1 MTNFIIA
8 QILSVINGI
17 FLITSIRSKEKKKF
31 LVQNSISNL
40 AGFLSMIVLG
50 AYSASIGPVILT
62 IQGII
67 TYIYEEKKKKKQ
79 PKWLLIMYPLLS
91 LLAGSLTITSILSI
105 LPIISSTLASTML
118 MTKNMKTSRKINLIS
133 SVLALPYLIT
143 NKAYVAA
150 IIFSASFINTLE
162 AMYKID
168 YKKANNNTKT
178 TNTENQEKEIANNK
192 AMIPSQ
198 NITHNNNISKPKT
211 KKLILKKKE
220 WSKSFFYSVNILAS
234 LVTLPAPKVRIKSSL
249 LTYSLKYSL
258 ISS

>member
-1 MTNFIIA
+1 MTSFIIA

-118 MTKNMKTSRKINLIS
+118 MTKNMKTSRKINLVS
-133 SVLALPYLIT
+133 SVLAIPYLMT

-150 IIFSASFINTLE
+150 LIFSTSFINTLE
-162 AMYKID
+162 AIYKID
-168 YKKANNNTKT
+168 YKKTNNNTKVIN
-178 TNTENQEKEIANNK
+178 TNNKEKEIEASK
-192 AMIPSQ
+192 TIVPSQ

-220 WSKSFFYSVNILAS
+220 
-234 LVTLPAPKVRIKSSL
+234 
-249 LTYSLKYSL
+249 
-258 ISS
+258 

>member
-8 QILSVINGI
+8 QILSIINGI

-40 AGFLSMIVLG
+40 AGFLSMIVLR

-91 LLAGSLTITSILSI
+91 LIAGSLTITSILSI

-118 MTKNMKTSRKINLIS
+118 MTKNMKTSRKINLVS

-162 AMYKID
+162 AIYKID

-192 AMIPSQ
+192 AMVPSQ
-198 NITHNNNISKPKT
+198 NITHNKNISKPKT

-220 WSKSFFYSVNILAS
+220 WPKSFFYSVNILAS

-249 LTYSLKYSL
+249 LTYSLKYNL

>member
-8 QILSVINGI
+8 QILSIINGI

-67 TYIYEEKKKKKQ
+67 TYIYEEKNKKKQ

-91 LLAGSLTITSILSI
+91 LIAGSLTITSILSI

-118 MTKNMKTSRKINLIS
+118 MTKNMKTSRKINLVS

-162 AMYKID
+162 AIYKID

-178 TNTENQEKEIANNK
+178 TNTESQEKEIANNK
-192 AMIPSQ
+192 AMVPSQ
-198 NITHNNNISKPKT
+198 NITHNKNISKPKA

-220 WSKSFFYSVNILAS
+220 WPKSFFYSVNILAS

-249 LTYSLKYSL
+249 LTYSLKYNL

>member
-8 QILSVINGI
+8 QILSIINGI

-91 LLAGSLTITSILSI
+91 LIAGSLTITSILSI

-118 MTKNMKTSRKINLIS
+118 MTKNMKTSRKINLVS

-162 AMYKID
+162 AIYKID
-168 YKKANNNTKT
+168 YKKANNNTNTKT

-192 AMIPSQ
+192 AIVPSQ
-198 NITHNNNISKPKT
+198 NITHNKNISKPKT

-220 WSKSFFYSVNILAS
+220 
-234 LVTLPAPKVRIKSSL
+234 
-249 LTYSLKYSL
+249 
-258 ISS
+258 

>member
-8 QILSVINGI
+8 QILSIINGI

-40 AGFLSMIVLG
+40 AGFLSMIVLR

-91 LLAGSLTITSILSI
+91 LIAWSLTITSILSI

-118 MTKNMKTSRKINLIS
+118 ITKNMKTSRKINLVS

-162 AMYKID
+162 AIYKID

-178 TNTENQEKEIANNK
+178 TNTENQGKEIANNK
-192 AMIPSQ
+192 AMVPSQ
-198 NITHNNNISKPKT
+198 NITHNKNISKPKT

-220 WSKSFFYSVNILAS
+220 WPKSFFYSVNILAS

-249 LTYSLKYSL
+249 LTYSLKYNL

>member
-91 LLAGSLTITSILSI
+91 LIAGSLTITSILSI

-118 MTKNMKTSRKINLIS
+118 MTKNMKTSRKINLVS

-162 AMYKID
+162 AIYKID

-192 AMIPSQ
+192 AMVPSQ
-198 NITHNNNISKPKT
+198 NITHNKNISKPKT

-220 WSKSFFYSVNILAS
+220 WPKSFFYSVNILAS

-249 LTYSLKYSL
+249 LTYSLKYNL

>member
-8 QILSVINGI
+8 QILSIINGI

-91 LLAGSLTITSILSI
+91 LIAWSLTITSILSI

-118 MTKNMKTSRKINLIS
+118 MTKNMKTSRKINLVS

-162 AMYKID
+162 AIYKID

-192 AMIPSQ
+192 AMVPSQ
-198 NITHNNNISKPKT
+198 NITHNKNISKPKT

-220 WSKSFFYSVNILAS
+220 WPKSFFYSVNILAS

-249 LTYSLKYSL
+249 LTYSLKYNL

>member
-8 QILSVINGI
+8 QILSIINGI

-91 LLAGSLTITSILSI
+91 LIAGSLTITSILSI

-118 MTKNMKTSRKINLIS
+118 ITKNMKTSRKINLVS

-162 AMYKID
+162 AIYKID

-192 AMIPSQ
+192 AMVPSQ
-198 NITHNNNISKPKT
+198 NITHNKNISKPKT

-220 WSKSFFYSVNILAS
+220 WPKSFFYSVNILAS

-249 LTYSLKYSL
+249 LTYSLKYNL

>member
-67 TYIYEEKKKKKQ
+67 TYIYEEKKKKNQ

-91 LLAGSLTITSILSI
+91 LIAGSLTITSILSI

-118 MTKNMKTSRKINLIS
+118 MTKNMKTSRKINLVS

-162 AMYKID
+162 AIYKID

-178 TNTENQEKEIANNK
+178 TNTENHEKEIANNK
-192 AMIPSQ
+192 AMVPSQ
-198 NITHNNNISKPKT
+198 NITHNKNISKPKT

-220 WSKSFFYSVNILAS
+220 WPKSFFYSVNILAS

-249 LTYSLKYSL
+249 LTYSLKYNL

>member
-118 MTKNMKTSRKINLIS
+118 MTKNMKTSRKINLVS
-133 SVLALPYLIT
+133 SVLAIPYLMT

-150 IIFSASFINTLE
+150 LIFSTSFINTLE
-162 AMYKID
+162 AIYKID
-168 YKKANNNTKT
+168 YKKTNNNTKVIN
-178 TNTENQEKEIANNK
+178 TNNKEKEIEANK
-192 AMIPSQ
+192 TIVPSQ

-220 WSKSFFYSVNILAS
+220 
-234 LVTLPAPKVRIKSSL
+234 
-249 LTYSLKYSL
+249 
-258 ISS
+258 

>member
-91 LLAGSLTITSILSI
+91 LIAGSLTITSILSI

-118 MTKNMKTSRKINLIS
+118 ITKNMKTSRKINLVS

-162 AMYKID
+162 AIYKID
-168 YKKANNNTKT
+168 YKKANNNTKA

-192 AMIPSQ
+192 AMVPSQ
-198 NITHNNNISKPKT
+198 NITHNKNISKPKT

-220 WSKSFFYSVNILAS
+220 
-234 LVTLPAPKVRIKSSL
+234 
-249 LTYSLKYSL
+249 
-258 ISS
+258 

>member
-1 MTNFIIA
+1 MTSFIIA

-133 SVLALPYLIT
+133 SVLAIPYLMT

-150 IIFSASFINTLE
+150 LIFSTSFINTLE
-162 AMYKID
+162 AIYKID
-168 YKKANNNTKT
+168 YKKTNNNTKVIN
-178 TNTENQEKEIANNK
+178 TNNKEKEIEANK
-192 AMIPSQ
+192 TIVPSQ

-220 WSKSFFYSVNILAS
+220 
-234 LVTLPAPKVRIKSSL
+234 
-249 LTYSLKYSL
+249 
-258 ISS
+258 

>member
-8 QILSVINGI
+8 QILSIINGI

-91 LLAGSLTITSILSI
+91 LIAGSLTITSILSI

-118 MTKNMKTSRKINLIS
+118 MTKNMKTSRKINLVS

-162 AMYKID
+162 AIYKID
-168 YKKANNNTKT
+168 YKKTSNNTKT

-192 AMIPSQ
+192 AMVPSQ
-198 NITHNNNISKPKT
+198 NITHIKNISKPKT

-220 WSKSFFYSVNILAS
+220 KKYYLDFCNIMFYIYIYNSIL
-234 LVTLPAPKVRIKSSL
+234 PN
-249 LTYSLKYSL
+249 
-258 ISS
+258 

>member
-8 QILSVINGI
+8 QILSIINGI

-50 AYSASIGPVILT
+50 AYSASIGPIILT

-91 LLAGSLTITSILSI
+91 LIAGSLTITSILSI

-118 MTKNMKTSRKINLIS
+118 MTKNMKTSRKINLVS

-162 AMYKID
+162 AIYKID
-168 YKKANNNTKT
+168 YKKANNNTNTKT

-192 AMIPSQ
+192 AIVPSQ
-198 NITHNNNISKPKT
+198 NITHNKNISKPKT

-220 WSKSFFYSVNILAS
+220 
-234 LVTLPAPKVRIKSSL
+234 
-249 LTYSLKYSL
+249 
-258 ISS
+258 

>member
-8 QILSVINGI
+8 QILSIINGI

-67 TYIYEEKKKKKQ
+67 TYIYEEKKKQ

-91 LLAGSLTITSILSI
+91 LIAGSLTITSILSI

-118 MTKNMKTSRKINLIS
+118 MTKNMKTSRKINLVS

-162 AMYKID
+162 AIYKID

-192 AMIPSQ
+192 AMVPSQ
-198 NITHNNNISKPKT
+198 NITHNKNISKPKT

-220 WSKSFFYSVNILAS
+220 
-234 LVTLPAPKVRIKSSL
+234 
-249 LTYSLKYSL
+249 
-258 ISS
+258 

>member
-8 QILSVINGI
+8 QILSIINGI

-67 TYIYEEKKKKKQ
+67 TYIYEEKKKQ

-91 LLAGSLTITSILSI
+91 LIAGSLTITSILSI

-118 MTKNMKTSRKINLIS
+118 MTKNMKTSRKINLVS

-150 IIFSASFINTLE
+150 IIFSVSFINTLE
-162 AMYKID
+162 AIYKID
-168 YKKANNNTKT
+168 YKKTSNNTKAT
-178 TNTENQEKEIANNK
+178 INTNNKEKEIANNK
-192 AMIPSQ
+192 AMVPSQ
-198 NITHNNNISKPKT
+198 NITHNKNISKPKA

-220 WSKSFFYSVNILAS
+220 
-234 LVTLPAPKVRIKSSL
+234 
-249 LTYSLKYSL
+249 
-258 ISS
+258 

>member
-8 QILSVINGI
+8 QILSIINGI

-67 TYIYEEKKKKKQ
+67 TYIYEEKNKKKQ

-91 LLAGSLTITSILSI
+91 LIAGSLTITSILSI

-118 MTKNMKTSRKINLIS
+118 MTKNMKTSRKINLVS

-162 AMYKID
+162 AIYKID

-192 AMIPSQ
+192 AMVPSQ
-198 NITHNNNISKPKT
+198 NITHNKNISKPKT

-220 WSKSFFYSVNILAS
+220 WPKSFFYSVNILAS

-249 LTYSLKYSL
+249 LTYSLKYNL

>member
-8 QILSVINGI
+8 QILSIINGI

-91 LLAGSLTITSILSI
+91 LIAGSLTITSILSI

-118 MTKNMKTSRKINLIS
+118 MTKNMKTSRKINLVS

-143 NKAYVAA
+143 KKAYVAA

-162 AMYKID
+162 AIYKID
-168 YKKANNNTKT
+168 YKKTSNNTKT

-192 AMIPSQ
+192 AMVPSQ
-198 NITHNNNISKPKT
+198 NITHNKNISKPKT

-220 WSKSFFYSVNILAS
+220 WPKSFFYSVNILAS

-249 LTYSLKYSL
+249 LTYSLKYNL

>member
-79 PKWLLIMYPLLS
+79 PKWLLMYPLLS
-91 LLAGSLTITSILSI
+91 LIAGSLTITSILSI

-118 MTKNMKTSRKINLIS
+118 MTKNMKTSRKINLVS

-162 AMYKID
+162 AIYKID
-168 YKKANNNTKT
+168 YKKVNNNTKVT
-178 TNTENQEKEIANNK
+178 TNNTDNKEKEIEANK
-192 AMIPSQ
+192 TIVPSQ

-220 WSKSFFYSVNILAS
+220 
-234 LVTLPAPKVRIKSSL
+234 
-249 LTYSLKYSL
+249 
-258 ISS
+258 

>member
-91 LLAGSLTITSILSI
+91 LIAGSLTITSILSI

-118 MTKNMKTSRKINLIS
+118 MTKNMKTSRKINLVS

-162 AMYKID
+162 AIYKID

-192 AMIPSQ
+192 AMVPSQ
-198 NITHNNNISKPKT
+198 NITHNKNISKPKT

-249 LTYSLKYSL
+249 LTYSLKYNL

>member
-133 SVLALPYLIT
+133 SVLAIPYLMT

-150 IIFSASFINTLE
+150 LIFSTSFINTLE
-162 AMYKID
+162 AIYKID
-168 YKKANNNTKT
+168 YKKTNNNTKVIN
-178 TNTENQEKEIANNK
+178 TNNKEKEIEANK
-192 AMIPSQ
+192 TIVPSQ

-220 WSKSFFYSVNILAS
+220 
-234 LVTLPAPKVRIKSSL
+234 
-249 LTYSLKYSL
+249 
-258 ISS
+258 

>member
-8 QILSVINGI
+8 QILSIINGI

-67 TYIYEEKKKKKQ
+67 TYIYEEKKKQ

-91 LLAGSLTITSILSI
+91 LIAGSLTITSILSI

-118 MTKNMKTSRKINLIS
+118 MTKNMKTSRKINLVS

-162 AMYKID
+162 AIYKID
-168 YKKANNNTKT
+168 YKKTSNNTKANIN
-178 TNTENQEKEIANNK
+178 TNNKEKEIANSK
-192 AMIPSQ
+192 AMVPSQ
-198 NITHNNNISKPKT
+198 NITHNKNISKPKT

-220 WSKSFFYSVNILAS
+220 
-234 LVTLPAPKVRIKSSL
+234 
-249 LTYSLKYSL
+249 
-258 ISS
+258 

>member
-67 TYIYEEKKKKKQ
+67 TYIYEEKNKKKQ

-91 LLAGSLTITSILSI
+91 LIAGSLTITSILSI

-118 MTKNMKTSRKINLIS
+118 MTKNMKTSRKINLVS

-162 AMYKID
+162 AIYKID

-178 TNTENQEKEIANNK
+178 TNTESQEKEIANNK
-192 AMIPSQ
+192 AMVPSQ
-198 NITHNNNISKPKT
+198 NITHNKNISKPKA

-220 WSKSFFYSVNILAS
+220 WPKSFFYSVNILAS

-249 LTYSLKYSL
+249 LTYSLKYNL

>member
-1 MTNFIIA
+1 
-8 QILSVINGI
+8 
-17 FLITSIRSKEKKKF
+17 
-31 LVQNSISNL
+31 
-40 AGFLSMIVLG
+40 MIVLG

-118 MTKNMKTSRKINLIS
+118 MTKNMKTSRKINLVS

-162 AMYKID
+162 AIYKID
-168 YKKANNNTKT
+168 YKKTSNNTKAT
-178 TNTENQEKEIANNK
+178 INTNNKEKEITNNK
-192 AMIPSQ
+192 AMVPSQ
-198 NITHNNNISKPKT
+198 NKTHNKNISKPKA

-220 WSKSFFYSVNILAS
+220 
-234 LVTLPAPKVRIKSSL
+234 
-249 LTYSLKYSL
+249 
-258 ISS
+258 